1 MSVAAERSHSPNHF
15 GHKRHFERTDSTE
28 YQLTNEN
35 RSKRSRRRS
44 SSSSDLGDSPQ
55 KGAHSDRASTLAA
68 LRGLF
73 PDMEEK
79 VLADILDTCGDNI
92 DAAIK
97 RLGQLH
103 LTAHCVADVPEATAA
118 PANPEPSQDS
128 KPGVDTAA
136 LPKADSHASVSPPPE
151 NAEGPQT
158 PADWVEAL
166 VQQMAGAK
174 DVDDARDR
182 ASRVLQAFEQA
193 VLRQSARSQPDM
205 TALRNHLNELSRD
218 NHILKRAVAIQN
230 TRMQEACGAKDAEIS
245 SLRSALAQYEQKV
258 RTLELSNYSLS
269 MHLRQATE
277 TGRGFD
283 TGQRPPDV
291 Y

>member
-1 MSVAAERSHSPNHF
+1 MSVAAERSHSPSHF

-28 YQLTNEN
+28 YQVTTDN

-44 SSSSDLGDSPQ
+44 CSSSDLGESPQ
-55 KGAHSDRASTLAA
+55 EGAPSDRASTLAA
-68 LRGLF
+68 LLGLF
-73 PDMEEK
+73 PNMEEK

-103 LTAHCVADVPEATAA
+103 LTASCVADVPDVTSTAT
-118 PANPEPSQDS
+118 PPEQGLDS
-128 KPGVDTAA
+128 KSGVDTAA
-136 LPKADSHASVSPPPE
+136 LPKADSHASVSRPPE
-151 NAEGPQT
+151 SAEGPQT

-174 DVDDARDR
+174 DVDDARER

-193 VLRQSARSQPDM
+193 VLRQSQPDM
-205 TALRNHLNELSRD
+205 AALRNHLNELSRD